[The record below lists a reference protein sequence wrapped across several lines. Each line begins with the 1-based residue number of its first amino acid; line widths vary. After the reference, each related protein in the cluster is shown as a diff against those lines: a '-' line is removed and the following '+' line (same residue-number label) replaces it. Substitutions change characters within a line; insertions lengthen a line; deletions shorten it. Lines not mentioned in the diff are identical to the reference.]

1 MPPTPFVH
9 HHRVSYAECTL
20 GNHVYHSR
28 YLDLLEV
35 ARGEWFR
42 AAGQTFLE
50 WQERGFVFP
59 VIECRLQY
67 LRMARYDDVLAIGV
81 RLAVLK
87 GVRMNLAYTVDNARG
102 ERVLTGETWHVCAG
116 LDEKPRR
123 WPPELHRALEPWLEP
138 PPQAAP
144 AAPPAA

>member
-9 HHRVSYAECTL
+9 RHRVSYAECTL

-35 ARGEWFR
+35 ARGEWLR
-42 AAGQTFLE
+42 GTGHAFLA
-50 WQERGFVFP
+50 WQDRGVVFP

-81 RLAVLK
+81 RLVLLQ
-87 GVRMNLAYTVDNARG
+87 GARMNFAYDVRNQRG
-102 ERVLTGETWHVCAG
+102 DPVLRGQTWHVCAG

-123 WPPELHRALEPWLEP
+123 LPPELREALEPWLESSP
-138 PPQAAP
+138 
-144 AAPPAA
+144 PPAAAA